1 MTDGIERP
9 TIPGTDTIGDNE
21 DVFPGVEPGIPGTG
35 SLTLSGEQD
44 SGDASSHNISKV
56 AAGTEYEGPIVGII
70 SDTAHVGYASIPVPD
85 GNAKGAARGIGSGVF
100 PPHNPLLG
108 PANNVFPVGNAKGA
122 ASGIGSGVFPPHNPL
137 LGPANN
143 VLGNETCAS
152 HHAGANYPYA
162 RALSWAPKNGSNAEP
177 HDHGSFSQIE
187 HSGKD
192 AIGARSLEGV
202 PGDSIAVVQAISG
215 TDEAINAAS
224 TWPFQQSKL
233 HSAPTSSVLNGT
245 DPLNSNPAT
254 GAESVNR

>member
-1 MTDGIERP
+1 M
-9 TIPGTDTIGDNE
+9 
-21 DVFPGVEPGIPGTG
+21 
-35 SLTLSGEQD
+35 
-44 SGDASSHNISKV
+44 
-56 AAGTEYEGPIVGII
+56 
-70 SDTAHVGYASIPVPD
+70 
-85 GNAKGAARGIGSGVF
+85 VF

-122 ASGIGSGVFPPHNPL
+122 ASGIGSRVFPPHNPL

-202 PGDSIAVVQAISG
+202 PGHSIAAAQAISG

-233 HSAPTSSVLNGT
+233 HSAPTSSVLNGK

-254 GAESVNR
+254 GAQPKPFHGIGKSVTSPCKQDEQGFGLTGNGYVHCNPGSPAATNLEKLGLYSCEKRWSAAVLYAALYRWKDYCQTSGRGGE